1 MHDVIEQQ
9 PTRSSGRSRVVG
21 WSLRAVTAAALAVD
35 AFVHLDLAGRY
46 AANQGTGPLSQGDLF
61 RIEAVVSGLAAVA
74 LLVSGRWLVWLGAW
88 LVAASA
94 VGAALL
100 YRYHDPGAL
109 GPLPDMYEPFWFR
122 EKTAVTLAEG
132 VAVVTATA
140 GLLEAWWWHR
150 RDHRRGGRS
159 TAPPP

>member
-1 MHDVIEQQ
+1 MYDVIEHTS
-9 PTRSSGRSRVVG
+9 TRTKGRSHVVG
-21 WSLRAVTAAALAVD
+21 WSLRLITAAALAVD

-74 LLVSGRWLVWLGAW
+74 LLVSGRWLVWLAVW

-94 VGAALL
+94 VGAVLL
-100 YRYHDPGAL
+100 YRYHDPGEL

-122 EKTAVTLAEG
+122 EKTWVTIAEG

-140 GLLEAWWWHR
+140 GLLEAWWR
-150 RDHRRGGRS
+150 RRPGTSR
-159 TAPPP
+159 